1 MNDQRK
7 TVDLSSVTRR
17 GFIKGAIF
25 GSAMLASNLTCSSQS
40 PYEPR
45 GQRKLGIA
53 LLGLGRYATGQLGPS
68 LRETRNC
75 ELTAVITGTPAKG
88 EKWMAD
94 YGLKR
99 SNVYSYE
106 TMDAIAGNKEID
118 IVYVVTPPALHPQYS
133 IRAAKLGKHV
143 ISEKPMAT
151 TVEDCDRMIA
161 AARDAKVQL
170 GIGYRLHYEPHHLEM
185 ERATRA
191 KELGEIQKMSGGFG
205 YVMRQR
211 ESRITRSLSGG
222 GPLMD
227 VGIYVLHAACMVI
240 GKPPTYV
247 TAKEELK
254 LNPELFNEVEEGIS
268 WTMEFPGGEKCDG
281 FASFNK
287 GANQFRVEG
296 KKGWIQISPSF
307 SYGGIGGETD
317 RGRMNLPAV
326 NQQALQMDDFAA
338 CVLSGKKTGVPGEL
352 GRRDIQI
359 MMAIYEA
366 ARTGKRVKV
375 NA

>member
-1 MNDQRK
+1 MADKSDLSRRSFLERFVVGAAGVGLACNLQRQEEIMAMND
-7 TVDLSSVTRR
+7 
-17 GFIKGAIF
+17 G
-25 GSAMLASNLTCSSQS
+25 
-40 PYEPR
+40 
-45 GQRKLGIA
+45 RKLGVA
-53 LLGLGRYATGQLGPS
+53 LLGLGRYATGQLGPA
-68 LRETRNC
+68 LRETKNC
-75 ELTAVITGTPAKG
+75 QLTAVITGTPAKG

-94 YGLKR
+94 YGLKQ

-106 TMDAIAGNKEID
+106 TMDRIAENEDIA
-118 IVYVVTPPALHPQYS
+118 IVYVVTPPALHPEYS

-143 ISEKPMAT
+143 ISEKPMAAS
-151 TVEDCDRMIA
+151 VADCDRMIA
-161 AARDAKVQL
+161 AAKEANVRL

-191 KELGEIQKMSGGFG
+191 QELGKIQKMTGGFG
-205 YVMRQR
+205 YTMRQR
-211 ESRITRSLSGG
+211 ESRIIRSLSGG

-227 VGIYVLHAACMVI
+227 VGIYVLHAACMAV
-240 GKPPTYV
+240 GKTPAYV
-247 TAKEELK
+247 TAKEEPK

-268 WTMEFPGGEKCDG
+268 WTMEFPGGEVCNG

-296 KKGWIQISPSF
+296 RKGWIQIQPAF
-307 SYGGIGGETD
+307 SYGGIAAETNA
-317 RGRMNLPAV
+317 GRMDRPAV
-326 NQQALQMDDFAA
+326 NQQALQMDDFAG
-338 CVLSGKKTGVPGEL
+338 CVLTGKKTRVPGEL
-352 GRRDIQI
+352 GKRDVQI